1 MEGIAKA
8 LSADANC
15 VNVMKPNTGVQPLMN
30 QPRPVSNG
38 ASRRD
43 VLKFAAGAVAATA
56 FAGSFARAFEHGD
69 EAFGGLPIGLQS
81 YTLRK
86 MSLDNALAAMQNDL
100 KIHEVELF
108 PNHIAGLSPAQ
119 VVEKLK
125 AHDVRCVSFG
135 VIPFGKKDD
144 ANRKHFELAKAL
156 GCKNL
161 SCDPEN
167 DAKCFESVGK
177 LCEEYKITAAI
188 QPHGPGSR
196 WVKIDQIFAAIKD
209 VNPMIG
215 LNNETGW
222 LIAAGE
228 DPVRACDV
236 FKGRMYAMHL
246 KDFKKGENGK
256 LEDVPAGDGQ
266 LDVDALIKKLLEM
279 KFAGAFSVEYE
290 GSDPVPAVQKSL
302 ERIKAAVKKAK
313 GA

>member
-1 MEGIAKA
+1 
-8 LSADANC
+8 
-15 VNVMKPNTGVQPLMN
+15 MN
-30 QPRPVSNG
+30 PPRNATVS

-43 VLKFAAGAVAATA
+43 VLKIAVGAVAATA
-56 FAGSFARAFEHGD
+56 FTGSLARAFAD
-69 EAFGGLPIGLQS
+69 ADDAFGGLPIGLQS
-81 YTLRK
+81 YSLRK
-86 MSLDNALAAMQNDL
+86 MSLDNALAAMQNEL
-100 KIHEVELF
+100 KLREVELF

-167 DAKCFESVGK
+167 DPKCFESVGK

-188 QPHGPGSR
+188 HPHGPGSR
-196 WVKIDQIFAAIKD
+196 WVKIDQIFAAVKD

-256 LEDVPAGDGQ
+256 LEDVPAGEGQ
-266 LDVDALIKKLLEM
+266 LDVDALVKKLLEV
-279 KFAGAFSVEYE
+279 KFDGAFSVEYE
-290 GSDPVPAVQKSL
+290 GDEPVAAIKKSL
-302 ERIKAAVKKAK
+302 ERIKAAVKKAQT
-313 GA
+313 A